1 MLWFVNKFID
11 KMNQVQYSKAREPLG
26 SRVNLDFTPKKSN
39 CSWTDQRIEEIKKKY
54 DSNSKPTISSELK
67 IRVKT

>member
-1 MLWFVNKFID
+1 MSQI
-11 KMNQVQYSKAREPLG
+11 QYSRAREPLG

-54 DSNSKPTISSELK
+54 DSTSKKSIPPEFK
-67 IRVKT
+67 VRVKT